1 MPLPNGFPVLVD
13 PYLRDAGIAVF
24 VGTVSSGNVTKVG
37 GLCTCG
43 NFSSGLAAATFPKCQ
58 KAIALKA
65 NENTGSATDA
75 SNTILDITDIDAE
88 AGTCNIRG
96 HDKNDGTDQ
105 APADGT
111 FTFALL
117 LSW

>member
-1 MPLPNGFPVLVD
+1 MPLPNGYPLLVD
-13 PYLRDAGIAVF
+13 PAMRDAGIAVF
-24 VGTVSSGNVTKVG
+24 IGTVATGVVTKVD

-43 NFSSGLAAATFPKCQ
+43 DFTSGIAAATFPKC
-58 KAIALKA
+58 KRAIAFPA
-65 NENTGSATDA
+65 TENTGSATVA
-75 SNTILDITDIDAE
+75 NMVLCEVRDIDAN
-88 AGTCNIRG
+88 AGTCNIYSN
-96 HDKNDGTDQ
+96 DKNDGTDQ

>member
-1 MPLPNGFPVLVD
+1 MPLPNGFPLFID
-13 PYLRDAGIAVF
+13 PAMKDCGIAVF
-24 VGTVSSGNVTKVG
+24 IGTVASGVVTKVD

-43 NFSSGLAAATFPKCQ
+43 DFSSGLAAITFPKC
-58 KAIALKA
+58 KRAIPLKA
-65 NENTGSATDA
+65 NEDTGSATDA
-75 SNTILDITDIDAE
+75 SNTILDITDVSAT
-88 AGTCNIRG
+88 AGTANLRG